1 MSESLFLDP
10 FAEPPSSEDA
20 PGEAAGG
27 PGHEPW
33 SVVVAVPLDAE
44 RLADAF
50 LDHLHLWWPAA
61 MRACGPDSHLGFEEG
76 ALLEEGADGDC
87 HRWAEVVGAE
97 GASLTLRWSGG
108 PGGSP
113 GATGGGAPV
122 TGRAEVSLAFA
133 AGDDAGAP
141 GERTADGAEAQHA
154 SLTVRGSGA
163 PGVRE
168 DWSRVLAGFAR
179 FTGGT
184 VSPRRP

>member
-10 FAEPPSSEDA
+10 FAQPPSPEDA
-20 PGEAAGG
+20 GSEVAGRQG
-27 PGHEPW
+27 REPW
-33 SVVVAVPLDAE
+33 SLVVAVPLDAE

-50 LDHLHLWWPAA
+50 LDHVHLWWPAA

-76 ALLEEGADGDC
+76 ALLEEGVDGER

-108 PGGSP
+108 STGETGS
-113 GATGGGAPV
+113 GAPWV
-122 TGRAEVSLAFA
+122 DQPEVSLAFGP
-133 AGDDAGAP
+133 AG
-141 GERTADGAEAQHA
+141 EAQVPGDRTVDGPEEQLA

-168 DWSRVLAGFAR
+168 DWSSVLAGFAR